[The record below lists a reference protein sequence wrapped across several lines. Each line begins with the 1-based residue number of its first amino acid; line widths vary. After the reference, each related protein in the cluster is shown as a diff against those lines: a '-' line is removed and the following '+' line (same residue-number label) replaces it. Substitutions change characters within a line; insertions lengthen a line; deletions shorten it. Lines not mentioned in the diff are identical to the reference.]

1 MKTYPIRYDVT
12 TQGIAEV
19 QADSEE
25 AAKEAFHD
33 QFHDGDYYILAV
45 DEVADINR

>member
-1 MKTYPIRYDVT
+1 MKTYTIRYDVT

-19 QADSEE
+19 QADSAE
-25 AAKEAFHD
+25 AAEDAFHD
-33 QFHDGDYYILAV
+33 QFHDGDYYVLAV